1 MRQLGHWLG
10 GFLLGA
16 VLVGAMAGQDGTV
29 WRFDEPA
36 AIVNG
41 EPISKGDLL
50 KRLLADFGEET
61 IKQLI
66 TLKLLEQEGAKEGIK
81 VTEEEVAKRFEE
93 LQGQRADLE
102 KRLGRGRLSDLT
114 LRDEAKRLLLLERL
128 VAKQTVVSDEELRRF
143 YARHYIRY
151 NRPEE
156 VTIREIVVFSFPEA
170 QEIYQRLRQTPAAK
184 LAETFDRLGKE
195 RSVIPGFMGAFIY
208 DELPEEMREP
218 LKKAKPNEILPP
230 LLVKSAGQPTYRIV
244 WVQKKTPAQLNPF
257 EKVRDIVRQDYLVE
271 RMVVLAPELVK
282 RLWAKANIQYTVPS
296 LGGTGK

>member
-1 MRQLGHWLG
+1 MRSFWQWLG

-16 VLVGAMAGQDGTV
+16 ILVGAMAEEDGTV
-29 WRFDEPA
+29 WNLTEPA

-50 KRLLADFGEET
+50 RRLLADFGEET

-66 TLKLLEQEGAKEGIK
+66 TLKLLEQEATKEGIHL
-81 VTEEEVAKRFEE
+81 TEEEVVKRFEE
-93 LQGQRADLE
+93 LRTQRTDLE

-143 YARHYIRY
+143 YTRHYIRY

-170 QEIYQRLRQTPAAK
+170 QEIYQRLRRTERDK
-184 LAETFDRLGKE
+184 VAETFDQLSKE

-230 LLVKSAGQPTYRIV
+230 LLVRSTGQPTYRIV
-244 WVQKKTPAQLNPF
+244 WVQKKVPAQVNPF

-271 RMVVLAPELVK
+271 RMVVLAPDLVK

-296 LGGTGK
+296 LAGTGK

>member
-1 MRQLGHWLG
+1 MRAIGHWLG

-16 VLVGAMAGQDGTV
+16 FLVGAMAGQEGTI
-29 WRFDEPA
+29 WNLAEPA
-36 AIVNG
+36 AVVNG

-50 KRLLADFGEET
+50 QRLLADFGEET
-61 IKQLI
+61 LKQLI
-66 TLKLLEQEGAKEGIK
+66 TLKLLEQEAAKEGIRL
-81 VTEEEVAKRFEE
+81 TEEEVAKRFEE
-93 LQGQRADLE
+93 LQAQRTDWE

-128 VAKQTVVSDEELRRF
+128 VTKQTVVSDEELRRF

-156 VTIREIVVFSFPEA
+156 VTLREIVVFSFPEA
-170 QEIYQRLRQTPAAK
+170 QAIYQQLRQTPADR
-184 LAETFDRLGKE
+184 LAETFDRLSKE
-195 RSVIPGFMGAFIY
+195 RSVIPGLMGAFIY

-230 LLVKSAGQPTYRIV
+230 LLVRSTGQPTYRIL
-244 WVQKKTPAQLNPF
+244 WVQKKVPAQVNPF
-257 EKVRDIVRQDYLVE
+257 EKVRDVVRQDYLVE

-282 RLWAKANIQYTVPS
+282 RLWAKATIQYTVPS
-296 LGGTGK
+296 LAGTGK